1 MIVYGVALLGV
12 CLLVGVFVGDLIGQ
26 WIGVNAN
33 VGGVGIAMLL
43 LMIVAGKL
51 GERVGVGTLTGQGI
65 TFWSAMYIPI
75 VVAMAAKQNVLGA
88 LEGGPLA
95 LLAGLGAV
103 AASFLLI
110 PVLTRLGE
118 ASEPLPDQETHG
130 AKDG

>member
-1 MIVYGVALLGV
+1 MIVYGVALLGI

-26 WIGVNAN
+26 LIGVNAN

-43 LMIVAGKL
+43 LVLAASKL
-51 GERVGVGTLTGQGI
+51 GQRISVGTLTGQGI
-65 TFWSAMYIPI
+65 SFWSAMYIPI

-103 AASFLLI
+103 VASFLLI
-110 PVLTRLGE
+110 PVLSRIG
-118 ASEPLPDQETHG
+118 AAADPLPDPV
-130 AKDG
+130 KDEADDG